1 VPLNG
6 NKQKTQSTNSKAKQI
21 FQNPWIPTP
30 TETKTTKM
38 THMADE
44 RIMLSLLK
52 TLKSIE
58 TKLETLNKN
67 IENANASSKKTEKDT
82 F

>member
-1 VPLNG
+1 
-6 NKQKTQSTNSKAKQI
+6 
-21 FQNPWIPTP
+21 
-30 TETKTTKM
+30 M